1 VVEEGV
7 HLVLNL
13 KTHTQ
18 VAAAVVAAETVVT
31 VAVLAL
37 GTQVDQAVH

>member
-1 VVEEGV
+1 M
-7 HLVLNL
+7 LNL

-18 VAAAVVAAETVVT
+18 VAAAVLEAQTVVT